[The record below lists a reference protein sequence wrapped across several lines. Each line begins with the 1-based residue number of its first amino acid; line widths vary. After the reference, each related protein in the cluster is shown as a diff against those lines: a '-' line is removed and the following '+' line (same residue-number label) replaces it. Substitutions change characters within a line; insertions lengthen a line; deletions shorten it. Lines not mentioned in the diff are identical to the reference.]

1 MPKFW
6 QIPADINAPANT
18 VVNKYFF
25 IIKLWPVLMGDH
37 LVRYKIHQAFTD
49 IKVEVTTARILEN
62 E

>member
-1 MPKFW
+1 
-6 QIPADINAPANT
+6 
-18 VVNKYFF
+18 
-25 IIKLWPVLMGDH
+25 MGDH